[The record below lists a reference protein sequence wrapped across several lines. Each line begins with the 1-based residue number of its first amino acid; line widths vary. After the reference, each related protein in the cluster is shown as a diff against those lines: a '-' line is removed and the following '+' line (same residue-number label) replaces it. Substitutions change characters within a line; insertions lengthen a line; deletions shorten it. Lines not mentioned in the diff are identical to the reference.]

1 MQFLIIFLIV
11 FVLMIGFNIAG
22 SLLARRYVDNLNR
35 LQYEDPQGCLKKL
48 EGFPAKFL
56 LPGYNRELVKADIY
70 ARINDETNLKATFEK
85 LNAYADKKHS
95 MLNIRDKAMVYQK
108 QLSYALYK
116 HDQTT
121 AHLLNTKLQALKTNK
136 HVDDLTNRLIDESN
150 TCVQV
155 YIDHNYAYLD
165 KAKQHV
171 DSLDNKVVS
180 GIMHY
185 RMAYLYHTRNDQNHV
200 KTHLEKATTLLKG
213 SELENV
219 IQQVNQNHG
228 LLDTVAI

>member
-1 MQFLIIFLIV
+1 MQFIVIFLIV
-11 FVLMIGFNIAG
+11 FVLMIGFNVAG
-22 SLLARRYVDNLNR
+22 SLMARRYVDNLNR

-48 EGFPAKFL
+48 EGFPAKIL

-70 ARINDETNLKATFEK
+70 ARINDEANLNSTFEK
-85 LNAYADKKHS
+85 LNGYAEKKHS
-95 MLNIRDKAMVYQK
+95 LLSIRDKAMVYQK

-116 HDQTT
+116 HDRTT
-121 AHLLNTKLQALKTNK
+121 AHLLNSKLQALKANK
-136 HVDDLTNRLIDESN
+136 HVDDLTKRLIDESN

-165 KAKQHV
+165 KAKQQV
-171 DSLDNKVVS
+171 DSVDNKVVS

-200 KTHLEKATTLLKG
+200 KDHLDKATALLKD

-219 IQQVNQNHG
+219 MKQVNQDHG